1 MYVLWFS
8 VFIVFLVMF
17 HYYNCVVL
25 LLLFVVWFL
34 VSIFRVHAAA
44 PGGTEIVVLRCV
56 VYVMRTNRCSACVT
70 IRRSAGPQNPCC

>member
-17 HYYNCVVL
+17 HYYNCAVL

-44 PGGTEIVVLRCV
+44 PGGTEIVLRCV
-56 VYVMRTNRCSACVT
+56 IYVMRTNRCSACVT